1 MKQLKVFS
9 MRLPIVEAPAR
20 MLLVLVAG
28 VLSSAQIAKPN
39 SDSATAR
46 VADSYG
52 SPVPDGF
59 QTQRAYLSSS
69 EKMGSEDQ
77 PPGYIIG
84 TVLDQSGAVR
94 AGAEVHLTDEDQAS
108 NLEVKS
114 GSNGQF
120 VFANVAP
127 GPFRLTVT
135 SAGFATR
142 EFSAALR
149 PGETYLV
156 PPIILAVA
164 TAVTEVH
171 VKDSPLTQVQV
182 ADMQIKEQEKQRVF
196 GVFPNFYVTY
206 GQDVAPLNTKQK
218 FRLAWKTAVDPFT
231 LVQATNTFEG
241 YGQGAQGYFKRV
253 GASYADVVTGTFI
266 GSAMLPSLLKQ
277 DPRYFYK
284 GTGSTRSRLLYAL
297 ASPVICKGDNMRWQP
312 NYSDVAGSFASAGIS
327 YLYYPQSDRNGAGL
341 VMQNSLIRLGEIAF
355 EGVLQEFVIR
365 RLTPHIRNRA
375 STGAKD
381 SEQGAGN

>member
-1 MKQLKVFS
+1 MIPCSPNTCMKAVENFIRDFLLLKY
-9 MRLPIVEAPAR
+9 RLERCSSLSPRCSPAPQSETYTHH
-20 MLLVLVAG
+20 LLLPV
-28 VLSSAQIAKPN
+28 
-39 SDSATAR
+39 R

-59 QTQRAYLSSS
+59 QTPASLLEQLGENAVR
-69 EKMGSEDQ
+69 GSTA
-77 PPGYIIG
+77 GYIIR

-156 PPIILAVA
+156 PPIIMAVA

-171 VKDSPLTQVQV
+171 VKDSPLTQVP
-182 ADMQIKEQEKQRVF
+182 
-196 GVFPNFYVTY
+196 GG
-206 GQDVAPLNTKQK
+206 GQCRLKSRRSNAYSASSSEFLCDLRPGRGPPLNTK
-218 FRLAWKTAVDPFT
+218 AE
-231 LVQATNTFEG
+231 VQACLED
-241 YGQGAQGYFKRV
+241 QR
-253 GASYADVVTGTFI
+253 
-266 GSAMLPSLLKQ
+266 
-277 DPRYFYK
+277 
-284 GTGSTRSRLLYAL
+284 
-297 ASPVICKGDNMRWQP
+297 
-312 NYSDVAGSFASAGIS
+312 
-327 YLYYPQSDRNGAGL
+327 
-341 VMQNSLIRLGEIAF
+341 
-355 EGVLQEFVIR
+355 
-365 RLTPHIRNRA
+365 
-375 STGAKD
+375 
-381 SEQGAGN
+381 